1 MSAILL
7 AACGGDSEPSDF
19 DPAGLETDLNRL
31 ERLDTPVLSQIFD
44 GVDDVLGASAMGAA
58 AGRPYRTLAVRPM
71 VASLLSGRAGASV
84 AAIPSEIAG
93 KTYAY
98 DVESGSYVAS
108 DRTGAPDD
116 GVRILLYAQDIEGN
130 IVEPLQETGH
140 VDITDLSNGATRSAR
155 LVAVE
160 DGDTQADF
168 TTTATGDGDN
178 GTVGLKGYVV
188 SSSGRFDMDFTLQ
201 STSSGG
207 STHVGLSSTLG
218 FPEHDATFDFDVASN
233 FTDEGSDEAGSL
245 TIDIRTPSGHV
256 EIAGDTDGEDDLA
269 GTITVNGDAWATFAD
284 GTVTGSDGHTLTSDE
299 QSVLEHALNVSV
311 ESVLLPATLVV
322 LLAALLGAL
331 PGVLG

>member
-1 MSAILL
+1 MEA
-7 AACGGDSEPSDF
+7 
-19 DPAGLETDLNRL
+19 DLNRL
-31 ERLDTPVLSQIFD
+31 ERLDTPVLSQVFD

-71 VASLLSGRAGASV
+71 VASLLSGRAGASLT
-84 AAIPSEIAG
+84 AIPSEIAG
-93 KTYAY
+93 KTYEY
-98 DVESGSYVAS
+98 DVESGAYVVS

-116 GVRILLYAQDIEGN
+116 GVRIILYAQDVEGN
-130 IVEPLQETGH
+130 FVEPLQETGH

-188 SSSGRFDMDFTLQ
+188 SSSGRFNMDFTLQ
-201 STSSGG
+201 STTSGG
-207 STHVGLSSTLG
+207 VTHVAVTSTLG
-218 FPEHDATFDFDVASN
+218 FPEHDATFAFDLAST
-233 FTDEGSDEAGSL
+233 FTGEGDDGAGSL
-245 TIDIRTPSGHV
+245 TIDITTPSGHL

-269 GTITVNGDAWATFAD
+269 GTITVNGDEWATFAD
-284 GTVTGSDGHTLTSDE
+284 HAVTGTDGHTLTSAE
-299 QSVLEHALNVSV
+299 QNVLEHALDVSV